1 MSFSFSISEPL
12 AFPQQPLFSSLGGNK
27 RASGIWRNHQVVNK
41 LVVRAGP
48 KKISFGKDCREAL
61 QAGIDK
67 LADAVSLTLGPKGR
81 NVVLSDSKTLKVVN
95 DGVTIARAIELP
107 DSMENI
113 GAILIQEVASKM
125 NDMAGDGT
133 TTAIILAREMIKTG
147 MLAVTFGANPV
158 FVKKGMDMAVKELVK
173 VLKKNS
179 FPVKGKDD
187 IKAVASI
194 SAGNDEFVGNL
205 IAETI
210 EKIGSD
216 GVISLESSST
226 SDTFVIIEE
235 GMKVIKLILVLN
247 MFDKGYMSPQFI
259 TNQEKSLVEFDKA
272 KVLVTDQ
279 KIANVQEI
287 VPVLEK
293 TTQLSVP
300 LLIIAEDIS
309 KPVLETLVVN
319 KMKGLLNV
327 AVVKCPGFGD
337 RKKALLQDIAL
348 MTGRSLHLICCVI
361 HAIPKPSGAD
371 FLSGDFGLT
380 LGSVTSDQLGIARK
394 VTITSNSTTIVA
406 DSATKAEIQARILQ
420 IKKDLAETD
429 NAALSRKL
437 SERIAKLSGGV
448 AVIKVG
454 AHTETELEDRK
465 LRIEDAKNATFA
477 AMDEGIVP
485 GGGAAY
491 VHLSEQISSIKNSMK
506 DENEKIGADIV
517 AKALLAPA
525 KTIATNAGVDGA
537 VVVENIRSCGW
548 RTGYNA
554 MTGRYEDLLN
564 AGVVDPCR
572 VSRCALQSAVSIAG
586 IVLTTQAVLVEKIK
600 KPKPAVPYVPGI
612 TP

>member
-1 MSFSFSISEPL
+1 MENFAERPGL
-12 AFPQQPLFSSLGGNK
+12 
-27 RASGIWRNHQVVNK
+27 
-41 LVVRAGP
+41 
-48 KKISFGKDCREAL
+48 
-61 QAGIDK
+61 
-67 LADAVSLTLGPKGR
+67 
-81 NVVLSDSKTLKVVN
+81 LSYGLK
-95 DGVTIARAIELP
+95 
-107 DSMENI
+107 SMELQRSK
-113 GAILIQEVASKM
+113 GSCFEGLVASKM
-125 NDMAGDGT
+125 NDMAGDGW
-133 TTAIILAREMIKTG
+133 

-158 FVKKGMDMAVKELVK
+158 LVRKGMDMTVKELIK

-226 SDTFVIIEE
+226 SDTSVIIEE
-235 GMKVIKLILVLN
+235 GMK
-247 MFDKGYMSPQFI
+247 FDKGYMSPQFI
-259 TNQEKSLVEFDKA
+259 TNQERSLVEFDKA
-272 KVLVTDQ
+272 KVL
-279 KIANVQEI
+279 
-287 VPVLEK
+287 K

-348 MTGRSLHLICCVI
+348 MTG
-361 HAIPKPSGAD
+361 AD

-394 VTITSNSTTIVA
+394 VTITSKNSA
-406 DSATKAEIQARILQ
+406 D
-420 IKKDLAETD
+420 KKDLTETD

-448 AVIKVG
+448 AVIK
-454 AHTETELEDRK
+454 
-465 LRIEDAKNATFA
+465 
-477 AMDEGIVP
+477 
-485 GGGAAY
+485 
-491 VHLSEQISSIKNSMK
+491 
-506 DENEKIGADIV
+506 
-517 AKALLAPA
+517 ALLAPA
-525 KTIATNAGVDGA
+525 KTIATNAG
-537 VVVENIRSCGW
+537 
-548 RTGYNA
+548 
-554 MTGRYEDLLN
+554 
-564 AGVVDPCR
+564 

-600 KPKPAVPYVPGI
+600 KPRPAVPYVPGI

>member
-1 MSFSFSISEPL
+1 MSFSFFISKPL
-12 AFPQQPLFSSLGGNK
+12 AFPQQPLFSVDCKYLALTIYLYSLGGNK

-41 LVVRAGP
+41 LVVRAGR

-67 LADAVSLTLGPKGR
+67 LADAVSLTLGAK
-81 NVVLSDSKTLKVVN
+81 
-95 DGVTIARAIELP
+95 ARATELP

-147 MLAVTFGANPV
+147 MLAVSFGANPV

-205 IAETI
+205 IDETI

-235 GMKVIKLILVLN
+235 GMK
-247 MFDKGYMSPQFI
+247 FDKGYMSPQFI

-287 VPVLEK
+287 VLVLEK

-309 KPVLETLVVN
+309 KPVLN

-348 MTGRSLHLICCVI
+348 MTG
-361 HAIPKPSGAD
+361 
-371 FLSGDFGLT
+371 
-380 LGSVTSDQLGIARK
+380 
-394 VTITSNSTTIVA
+394 
-406 DSATKAEIQARILQ
+406 E
-420 IKKDLAETD
+420 LASFFPT
-429 NAALSRKL
+429 
-437 SERIAKLSGGV
+437 
-448 AVIKVG
+448 
-454 AHTETELEDRK
+454 
-465 LRIEDAKNATFA
+465 
-477 AMDEGIVP
+477 
-485 GGGAAY
+485 
-491 VHLSEQISSIKNSMK
+491 
-506 DENEKIGADIV
+506 
-517 AKALLAPA
+517 
-525 KTIATNAGVDGA
+525 
-537 VVVENIRSCGW
+537 
-548 RTGYNA
+548 
-554 MTGRYEDLLN
+554 
-564 AGVVDPCR
+564 
-572 VSRCALQSAVSIAG
+572 
-586 IVLTTQAVLVEKIK
+586 
-600 KPKPAVPYVPGI
+600 
-612 TP
+612 

>member
-235 GMKVIKLILVLN
+235 GMK
-247 MFDKGYMSPQFI
+247 FDKGYMSPQFI

-348 MTGRSLHLICCVI
+348 MTG
-361 HAIPKPSGAD
+361 AD

-454 AHTETELEDRK
+454 AHTETELVDRK

-537 VVVENIRSCGW
+537 VVVENIRSCDW

-564 AGVVDPCR
+564 CWDSSNNSSCAG
-572 VSRCALQSAVSIAG
+572 
-586 IVLTTQAVLVEKIK
+586 
-600 KPKPAVPYVPGI
+600 
-612 TP
+612 

>member
-1 MSFSFSISEPL
+1 M
-12 AFPQQPLFSSLGGNK
+12 
-27 RASGIWRNHQVVNK
+27 
-41 LVVRAGP
+41 
-48 KKISFGKDCREAL
+48 
-61 QAGIDK
+61 
-67 LADAVSLTLGPKGR
+67 
-81 NVVLSDSKTLKVVN
+81 
-95 DGVTIARAIELP
+95 
-107 DSMENI
+107 
-113 GAILIQEVASKM
+113 VASKM

-235 GMKVIKLILVLN
+235 GMK
-247 MFDKGYMSPQFI
+247 FDKGYMSPQFI

-348 MTGRSLHLICCVI
+348 MTG
-361 HAIPKPSGAD
+361 AD

-454 AHTETELEDRK
+454 AHTETELVDRK

-485 GGGAAY
+485 GGGATY
-491 VHLSEQISSIKNSMK
+491 VHLSEQIPSIKNSMK

-537 VVVENIRSCGW
+537 VVVENIRSCDW

>member
-67 LADAVSLTLGPKGR
+67 LADAVSLTLGPKVNCRSFIDGDGVESVR
-81 NVVLSDSKTLKVVN
+81 CETMQGVMLFFSDSKTLKVVN

-107 DSMENI
+107 DSI
-113 GAILIQEVASKM
+113 GEYWSNFNPKRLLVKM

-179 FPVKGKDD
+179 FSS
-187 IKAVASI
+187 VASI

-235 GMKVIKLILVLN
+235 GMKL
-247 MFDKGYMSPQFI
+247 
-259 TNQEKSLVEFDKA
+259 SLVFFLCSLTRVICHPNSSQTRKNLWWSFDKA

-348 MTGRSLHLICCVI
+348 MTG
-361 HAIPKPSGAD
+361 AD

-380 LGSVTSDQLGIARK
+380 LGSVTSDQ
-394 VTITSNSTTIVA
+394 TWHC
-406 DSATKAEIQARILQ
+406 TKSYHN
-420 IKKDLAETD
+420 K
-429 NAALSRKL
+429 
-437 SERIAKLSGGV
+437 
-448 AVIKVG
+448 
-454 AHTETELEDRK
+454 
-465 LRIEDAKNATFA
+465 
-477 AMDEGIVP
+477 
-485 GGGAAY
+485 
-491 VHLSEQISSIKNSMK
+491 
-506 DENEKIGADIV
+506 
-517 AKALLAPA
+517 
-525 KTIATNAGVDGA
+525 
-537 VVVENIRSCGW
+537 
-548 RTGYNA
+548 
-554 MTGRYEDLLN
+554 
-564 AGVVDPCR
+564 
-572 VSRCALQSAVSIAG
+572 
-586 IVLTTQAVLVEKIK
+586 
-600 KPKPAVPYVPGI
+600 
-612 TP
+612 

>member
-1 MSFSFSISEPL
+1 M
-12 AFPQQPLFSSLGGNK
+12 
-27 RASGIWRNHQVVNK
+27 
-41 LVVRAGP
+41 VRAGP

-205 IAETI
+205 IDETI
-210 EKIGSD
+210 EKIRSD

-235 GMKVIKLILVLN
+235 GMK
-247 MFDKGYMSPQFI
+247 FDKGYMSPQFI

-348 MTGRSLHLICCVI
+348 MTG
-361 HAIPKPSGAD
+361 AD

-454 AHTETELEDRK
+454 AHTETELVDRK

-485 GGGAAY
+485 GGGATY
-491 VHLSEQISSIKNSMK
+491 VHLSEQIPSIKNSMK

-537 VVVENIRSCGW
+537 VVVENIRSCDW

>member
-1 MSFSFSISEPL
+1 MSFSFFISKPL

-41 LVVRAGP
+41 LVVRAGR

-67 LADAVSLTLGPKGR
+67 LADAVSLTLGAKGR

-147 MLAVTFGANPV
+147 MLAVSFGANPV

-194 SAGNDEFVGNL
+194 SARNDEFVGNL
-205 IAETI
+205 IDETI

-235 GMKVIKLILVLN
+235 GMK
-247 MFDKGYMSPQFI
+247 FDKGYMSPQFI

-309 KPVLETLVVN
+309 KPVLN

-348 MTGRSLHLICCVI
+348 MTG
-361 HAIPKPSGAD
+361 
-371 FLSGDFGLT
+371 
-380 LGSVTSDQLGIARK
+380 
-394 VTITSNSTTIVA
+394 
-406 DSATKAEIQARILQ
+406 E
-420 IKKDLAETD
+420 LASFFPT
-429 NAALSRKL
+429 
-437 SERIAKLSGGV
+437 
-448 AVIKVG
+448 
-454 AHTETELEDRK
+454 
-465 LRIEDAKNATFA
+465 
-477 AMDEGIVP
+477 
-485 GGGAAY
+485 
-491 VHLSEQISSIKNSMK
+491 
-506 DENEKIGADIV
+506 
-517 AKALLAPA
+517 
-525 KTIATNAGVDGA
+525 
-537 VVVENIRSCGW
+537 
-548 RTGYNA
+548 
-554 MTGRYEDLLN
+554 
-564 AGVVDPCR
+564 
-572 VSRCALQSAVSIAG
+572 
-586 IVLTTQAVLVEKIK
+586 
-600 KPKPAVPYVPGI
+600 
-612 TP
+612 

>member
-67 LADAVSLTLGPKGR
+67 LADAVSLTLGPQGR

-147 MLAVTFGANPV
+147 MLAVSFGANPV

-235 GMKVIKLILVLN
+235 GMK
-247 MFDKGYMSPQFI
+247 FDKGYMSPQFI

-309 KPVLETLVVN
+309 KPVLETLVLN

-337 RKKALLQDIAL
+337 RKKASLQDIAL
-348 MTGRSLHLICCVI
+348 MT
-361 HAIPKPSGAD
+361 GAD

-485 GGGAAY
+485 GGGATY

-537 VVVENIRSCGW
+537 VVVENIRSCDW